1 MGKRIIR
8 ALDRLLNVIIIAVC
22 AIFLFVSV
30 YSLVDNYWL
39 YKNANDTSLM
49 AYKPAQDV
57 TPSEVEFI
65 SEKQAAWLQIYDTP
79 IDYPVMQGADNYEY
93 LNQDPY
99 GEFKLSGAIFLDYR
113 NDRDLADSYSVVYGH
128 HMEYGNMFGSLDA
141 FIDRDYF
148 EAHRRGRLVTR
159 DVSYDLEL
167 FAVAAGEGTDSR
179 VFDPTGRTTE
189 DIKAYLNENAMF
201 DLGYTQG
208 ERIVALTTCWGETAS
223 SRLLVFGVIR
233 PQ

>member
-8 ALDRLLNVIIIAVC
+8 ALDRLLNVIIIAIC

-57 TPSEVEFI
+57 ELSEVEFV
-65 SEKQAAWLQIYDTP
+65 SDNQAAWLQIYDTA
-79 IDYPVMQGADNYEY
+79 IDYPVMQGADNFEY
-93 LNQDPY
+93 LNKDPY
-99 GEFKLSGAIFLDYR
+99 GDFKMSGSIFMDYR
-113 NDRDLADSYSVVYGH
+113 NNKELKDDYTVLYGH
-128 HMEYGNMFGSLDA
+128 HMEFGNMFGALDA
-141 FIDRDYF
+141 FINRSYF
-148 EAHRRGRLVTR
+148 EAHRRGRMVTR
-159 DVSYDLEL
+159 DASYDLEL
-167 FAVAAGEGTDSR
+167 FAVASGEGTDFQ
-179 VFDPTGRTTE
+179 VFDPEGKRPE
-189 DIKAYLNENAMF
+189 DIIKYIEGHTLLN
-201 DLGYTQG
+201 LGYTQG

-233 PQ
+233 PA